1 MQELLPG
8 TQVIARQL
16 YWEVVFSQP
25 LGEQR
30 LYRLRAIEG
39 ALRGREFDLLS
50 PFEKIEPVITQIEPT
65 RAAKLQHWRV
75 YHQAF
80 LLEQALG
87 STALLAAQP
96 GRLKIAPYQL
106 VPLMRALRMSRPRLL
121 LADGV
126 GLGKTIEAGLIL
138 AELIARRLAHRIL
151 IVSPAGPLL
160 KQWQAEMRERFGL
173 RFTVFDR
180 EKLQEIKYQQELG
193 ANPFDYEA
201 LGLISIDF
209 AKQEKILQELERT
222 HYDVVII
229 DEAHHCMKLGNV
241 GDSEDS
247 LRRRLAEVLARQTDN
262 LLLLTATPHDGYD
275 PHFAS
280 LMELLDPSLIDGK
293 GSLRGDAYRNHIVRR
308 LKRHIKD
315 TETGEA
321 LFKERKVYPI
331 KVIFNKESH
340 TNFSLFQEG
349 LLALIVPQLRKAI
362 RNRLYGE
369 VLAFISLLKRSVSTI
384 AACKNTIEV
393 IEKRFTDIANR
404 GAESQESRKQR
415 LRTLKD
421 YRRRLEK
428 FGVLSFEE
436 EQDQAILEAEDM
448 AAELAES
455 SYEEIFSQ
463 LSQTEREVRRERE
476 KLNRLN
482 ETRKTLS
489 ELIKIAEKAVVEDPK
504 LEVILREIQNIR
516 ANEPSANIII
526 YTEYTDSQDN
536 VVKFLK
542 DSIDANKLVA
552 EVLAISGKDDEAKR
566 IEITE
571 RFSKQDNLIL
581 VSTDATAEG
590 LNLHSR
596 CHHLIHLELPYNP
609 NRLEQR
615 NGRIDRF
622 GQRYEPQVRYLY
634 LVGTFEERL
643 LLRLVSK
650 YEKQRTRLSFVPNT
664 LGVIS
669 STNEDN
675 PMTVKLLEGLAEEQ
689 EKLFKY
695 SETSLEF
702 SQIEQE
708 DTSSTAYRE
717 MLAEVEKAFKGF
729 EEAAKTNSWLGEEG
743 LNASEKLLEEAAKA
757 KSDSNNLGVVDLL
770 SFVTDA
776 IRADST
782 DPKCVINH
790 PDGIWELKLNPNWT
804 YGLKDIPGYNSETTT
819 LRLTTN
825 IEQLL
830 DENEQ
835 PVGYLGRAHP
845 IVRKALDRVRNI
857 QFGSNG
863 SQLDRRVSVAQ
874 TDSSQPEL
882 LFTFLGRVQSAVGRE
897 FERVIAV
904 KLSKHNNIDVML
916 NYSDWEQL
924 ADLSKA
930 LPTAKQ
936 WDKHFKD
943 WALESEKIVSPKA
956 KETFS
961 SLASTFIK
969 QHNAGLNNEDASLLQ
984 WLKIRTEELCGKP
997 EKQQLGLF
1005 DEDPLS
1011 LPKWQTLE
1019 DDCERLAAFA
1029 TDSDVPSRTRREAEV
1044 VLKLFKHRSL
1054 ELEKRCQLE
1063 EPNVTLLGMLMLVP
1077 KEPN

>member
-8 TQVIARQL
+8 TQVIARQIH
-16 YWEVVFSQP
+16 WEVVFSQS

-50 PFEKIEPVITQIEPT
+50 PFEKIEPVITKLDPA

-87 STALLAAQP
+87 PTAILAAQP

-160 KQWQAEMRERFGL
+160 RQWQTEMRDRFGL
-173 RFTVFDR
+173 RFTVLDR

-193 ANPFDYEA
+193 SNPFDYEA

-209 AKQEKILQELERT
+209 AKQEKVLQELERT
-222 HYDVVII
+222 HYDVVVI
-229 DEAHHCMKLGNV
+229 DEAHHCMKLGNI
-241 GDSEDS
+241 GDNDDS

-280 LMELLDPSLIDGK
+280 LMELLDPSLVDGK
-293 GSLRGDAYRNHIVRR
+293 GSLRGDFYRNHIVRR
-308 LKRHIKD
+308 LKRHIKNRD
-315 TETGEA
+315 TGEP
-321 LFKERKVYPI
+321 LFKERRVYPI
-331 KVIFNKESH
+331 KVNFNKGTH
-340 TNFSLFQEG
+340 PNFSLFQEG
-349 LLALIVPQLRKAI
+349 LLALIVPQLRRAI
-362 RNRLYGE
+362 RKHQYGD

-384 AACKNTIEV
+384 AACKNTLEV
-393 IEKRFTDIANR
+393 IEKRLAEMETR
-404 GAESQESRKQR
+404 GLENQESRKQR

-436 EQDQAILEAEDM
+436 EQDQANLEAEDM
-448 AAELAES
+448 AAELAEN
-455 SYEEIFSQ
+455 SYEDLFSQ
-463 LSQTEREVRRERE
+463 LNEKEREVRRERE
-476 KLNRLN
+476 KLNRLKEIRQN
-482 ETRKTLS
+482 LS
-489 ELIKIAEKAVVEDPK
+489 ELIKLADKALVEDPK
-504 LEVILREIQNIR
+504 LTMILTEIQAIKSDKPN
-516 ANEPSANIII
+516 ASIII

-536 VVKFLK
+536 VVNFLK
-542 DSIDANKLVA
+542 YPINANKLNSEILV
-552 EVLAISGKDDEAKR
+552 ISGKDDEAKR
-566 IEITE
+566 TAITA
-571 RFSKQDNLIL
+571 RFSEEDNLIL

-590 LNLHSR
+590 LNLHSK

-622 GQRYEPQVRYLY
+622 GQQHEPQIRYLY

-643 LLRLVSK
+643 LLRLVAK

-664 LGVIS
+664 LGITANENS
-669 STNEDN
+669 SV
-675 PMTVKLLEGLAEEQ
+675 TVKLLEGLAEEQ
-689 EKLFKY
+689 QDLFKN
-695 SETSLEF
+695 SESSFEF
-702 SQIEQE
+702 TDIEQE

-717 MLAEVEKAFKGF
+717 MLSEVEKAFKGF
-729 EEAAKTNSWLGEEG
+729 EQAAKTNTWLGEEG
-743 LNASEKLLEEAAKA
+743 LNANEQLLEEAAKA

-770 SFVTDA
+770 SFVTNA

-782 DPKCVINH
+782 DPKSVSKN
-790 PDGIWELKLNPNWT
+790 PNGIIELKLNSNWT
-804 YGLKDIPGYNSETTT
+804 YGLTDIPGYNSQKAT

-825 IEQLL
+825 IDQIL
-830 DENEQ
+830 DENGES
-835 PVGYLGRAHP
+835 VGYLGRAHP
-845 IVRKALDRVRNI
+845 VVRKALDRVRNI
-857 QFGSNG
+857 QFGANG
-863 SQLDRRVSVAQ
+863 SQLDRRISAVE
-874 TDSSQPEL
+874 TDSLEPEI
-882 LFTFLGRVQSAVGRE
+882 LFTFLGRVQSAIGRE
-897 FERVIAV
+897 FERVLAV
-904 KLSKHNNIDVML
+904 KLSKSNHIEVMP

-943 WALESEKIVSPKA
+943 WAENKQEELLPKA
-956 KETFS
+956 KEAFEA
-961 SLASTFIK
+961 LADTFIK
-969 QHNAGLNNEDASLLQ
+969 QHVANLNNENNSLLQ
-984 WLKIRTEELCGKP
+984 WLKVRTEELCGKT
-997 EKQQLGLF
+997 EKIQLGLF
-1005 DEDPLS
+1005 DNTIIS
-1011 LPKWQTLE
+1011 SPKWQTLE
-1019 DDCERLAAFA
+1019 DDFERLTAFA
-1029 TDSDVPSRTRREAEV
+1029 TDGDVPTRSRREAEV

-1054 ELEKRCQLE
+1054 EIEKRRQIE
-1063 EPNVTLLGMLMLVP
+1063 EPNITLLGMLMLVP
-1077 KEPN
+1077 KEQN

>member
-8 TQVIARQL
+8 TQVIAREIH
-16 YWEVVFSQP
+16 WEVVFSQP

-50 PFEKIEPVITQIEPT
+50 PFEKIEPVITELDPT

-160 KQWQAEMRERFGL
+160 RQWQVEMRDRFGL
-173 RFTVFDR
+173 RFTVLDR

-193 ANPFDYEA
+193 SNPFDYEA

-209 AKQEKILQELERT
+209 AKQEKVLQELERT

-229 DEAHHCMKLGNV
+229 DEAHHCMKLGNI
-241 GDSEDS
+241 GDNDDS

-262 LLLLTATPHDGYD
+262 LFLLTATPHDGYD

-293 GSLRGDAYRNHIVRR
+293 GSLRGDAYRNYIVRR

-315 TETGEA
+315 PDTGEP
-321 LFKERKVYPI
+321 LFKERKVHPI
-331 KVIFNKESH
+331 KVNFNKG
-340 TNFSLFQEG
+340 TNLNFSLFQEG
-349 LLALIVPQLRKAI
+349 LLALIVPQLRRAI
-362 RNRLYGE
+362 RKHQYGD

-384 AACKNTIEV
+384 AACKNTLGV
-393 IEKRFTDIANR
+393 IEKRL
-404 GAESQESRKQR
+404 AEMEAKGVEGQESRKQR

-436 EQDQAILEAEDM
+436 EQDQANLEAEDM
-448 AAELAES
+448 AAELAEN
-455 SYEEIFSQ
+455 SYEGLFSQ
-463 LSQTEREVRRERE
+463 LSETEREVRREGQ
-476 KLNRLN
+476 KLNRLKEIREN
-482 ETRKTLS
+482 LS
-489 ELIKIAEKAVVEDPK
+489 QLIKLAEKALVEDPK
-504 LEVILREIQNIR
+504 LVSTLAEIQSIR
-516 ANEPSANIII
+516 ANEPNANVII

-536 VVKFLK
+536 VVDFLK
-542 DSIDANKLVA
+542 GLIALNKLTG
-552 EVLAISGKDDEAKR
+552 EILAISGKDNEAKR

-571 RFSKQDNLIL
+571 RFSKEDSLIL

-590 LNLHSR
+590 LNLHAR

-622 GQRYEPQVRYLY
+622 GQEFEPQVRYLY

-643 LLRLVSK
+643 LLRLVAK
-650 YEKQRTRLSFVPNT
+650 YEKQRNRLSFVPNT
-664 LGVIS
+664 LGIVSNENS
-669 STNEDN
+669 SVT
-675 PMTVKLLEGLAEEQ
+675 MKLLEGLAEEQ
-689 EKLFKY
+689 EELFKR
-695 SETSLEF
+695 SETTLEF
-702 SQIEQE
+702 SEEEKE
-708 DTSSTAYRE
+708 DTTSTAYNE

-729 EEAAKTNSWLGEEG
+729 EQAAKTNSWLGEEG
-743 LNASEKLLEEAAKA
+743 LNANEQLLEEAAKA
-757 KSDSNNLGVVDLL
+757 KSDSSNLGVVDLL

-776 IRADST
+776 VRADST
-782 DPKCVINH
+782 DPKSVTRYAN
-790 PDGIWELKLNPNWT
+790 GIVELKLNPNWT
-804 YGLKDIPGYNSETTT
+804 YGLTDIPGYNSQKAI

-825 IEQLL
+825 IEQIL
-830 DENEQ
+830 DENGES
-835 PVGYLGRAHP
+835 VGYLGRAHP

-863 SQLDRRVSVAQ
+863 SQLDRRISVVQ
-874 TDSSQPEL
+874 TENSEPEL
-882 LFTFLGRVQSAVGRE
+882 LFTFLGRVQSNIGRE
-897 FERVIAV
+897 FERVLAV
-904 KLSKHNNIDVML
+904 KVSKNGNVGVML
-916 NYSDWEQL
+916 SYSDWEQL

-936 WDKHFKD
+936 WDTHFKD
-943 WALESEKIVSPKA
+943 WAVGTKDKVLIKA
-956 KETFS
+956 KEAFT
-961 SLASTFIK
+961 SLANTFIK
-969 QHNAGLNNEDASLLQ
+969 QHTTNLNSENNSLLH

-997 EKQQLGLF
+997 EKVQLGLF
-1005 DEDPLS
+1005 DEVPMAS
-1011 LPKWQTLE
+1011 PKWQTLE

-1029 TDSDVPSRTRREAEV
+1029 TDGDIPARSRREAEV
-1044 VLKLFKHRSL
+1044 VLKLFKHRSS
-1054 ELEKRCQLE
+1054 ELKKRHQLE
-1063 EPNVTLLGMLMLVP
+1063 ESSVTPLGMLMLIP
-1077 KEPN
+1077 KEQN